1 MKCDEYVFFIFLMT
15 LPHVVWDLYEGGSEH
30 SKEVNDFTC
39 FLIVLIDTHCPK
51 MSAWGKKAKKHA
63 RAHTQS
69 LEPHK
74 GPSNNKIELNKNWK
88 IVSK

>member
-51 MSAWGKKAKKHA
+51 MSAWGKKAKNM
-63 RAHTQS
+63 RVHTHN
-69 LEPHK
+69 L
-74 GPSNNKIELNKNWK
+74 
-88 IVSK
+88 